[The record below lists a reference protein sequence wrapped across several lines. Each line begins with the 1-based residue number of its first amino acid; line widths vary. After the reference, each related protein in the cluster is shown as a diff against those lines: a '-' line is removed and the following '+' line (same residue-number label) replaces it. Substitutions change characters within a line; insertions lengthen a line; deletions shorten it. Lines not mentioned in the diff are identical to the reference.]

1 MALVDGLEPFEGD
14 GFALAVV
21 VGAGLLGLL
30 PILVVVVVVVAVEV
44 VAPAEVGTTIL
55 S

>member
-30 PILVVVVVVVAVEV
+30 PIVVVAVVVAVEV